1 MGGLYEM
8 KQKRIGILTSG
19 GDCPGLNAVI
29 RGVAKPAIEKYNMSV
44 IGFKSGYQGLID
56 NDTRELFSKDVSGI
70 LTLGGTILG
79 TSRKPF
85 KQLSKSPDEI
95 QQMLDTYEKNKL
107 DALCVL
113 GGNGTQKTANLLR
126 EHGLNVVGLP
136 KTIDNDL
143 WGTDVTFGFHSAVDI
158 ATEVLDRVHTTA
170 QSHGRVLIVELMGHK
185 AGWLTLYAGV
195 AGGADV
201 VLIPELPYSLD
212 RIVEKLEERAHS
224 NKHFSIIAIAEGAKS
239 DKEAKMSKK
248 QLKHY
253 REGFSSV
260 GYQLANNINRLSDFE
275 TRVLIPGHIQRGGI
289 PSPYDRILS
298 TKFGTH
304 AMQLILDK
312 DYGKLVVL
320 DDNQVDAKPLEDIAG
335 KLKLV
340 PTNHELIESG
350 RMLGTS
356 FGQLKFS
363 HHQ

>member
-1 MGGLYEM
+1 M
-8 KQKRIGILTSG
+8 KQKKIGILTSG

-29 RGVAKPAIEKYNMSV
+29 RGVAKPAIERYNMRV

-56 NDTRELFSKDVSGI
+56 NDIRELFSKDVSGI

-85 KQLSKSPDEI
+85 KELAKSPEEI
-95 QQMLDTYEKNKL
+95 QQMIDTYEKNEL
-107 DALCVL
+107 DALAVL

-126 EHGLNVVGLP
+126 KHGLNVVGLP

-143 WGTDVTFGFHSAVDI
+143 FGTDVTFGFHSAVDI

-212 RIVEKLEERAHS
+212 RVIEKLEERTRS

-239 DKEAKMSKK
+239 DTEVKMSKK
-248 QLKHY
+248 ELEKHCK
-253 REGFSSV
+253 GFSSV
-260 GYQLANNINRLSDFE
+260 GYQFAHNINSRSKFV
-275 TRVLIPGHIQRGGI
+275 TRVLVPGHIQRGGI

-312 DYGKLVVL
+312 DFGKLVVL
-320 DDNQVDAKPLEDIAG
+320 DNNVVTSKPLEEIAG

-340 PTNHELIESG
+340 PIDHELIQSG

-356 FGQLKFS
+356 FGQLKFN
-363 HHQ
+363 HK